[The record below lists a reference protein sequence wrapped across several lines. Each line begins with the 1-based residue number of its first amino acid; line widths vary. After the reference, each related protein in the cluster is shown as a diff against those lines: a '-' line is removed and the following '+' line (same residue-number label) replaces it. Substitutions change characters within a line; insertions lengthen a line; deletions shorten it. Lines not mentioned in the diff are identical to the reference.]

1 VVPHSRANVL
11 FSGHSLLD
19 NPMPDWVELI
29 ADSRGGKL
37 GWEEQIV
44 LGSPIRVRTR
54 GDDAKSSG
62 WFGYSM
68 GKNRSGSGLDL
79 LAELAQPRRLA
90 AGEKYD
96 TLLIA
101 ERADS
106 LLAIQW
112 ENTVGYLRSFHE
124 RLAAQ
129 NPNVRTLLY
138 QVWPQIDANQPEQ
151 WLRFVRQELFAWECV
166 AATVNAGL
174 EASGR
179 KAAVSI
185 VPGGLALAALLEA
198 PGGAGVPGAP
208 RSSQRVAAI
217 FSDNAHLNPLGIYLV
232 AALHYAAI
240 FGKTPVGA
248 AAPPELADA
257 AAPHLQR
264 IAWEVFTRYRE
275 RGTPWAHPL
284 EQCREQVARSFCP
297 AYFEYHK
304 RPGNVAGCRDW
315 AGADSPFSAGRALPL
330 PP

>member
-1 VVPHSRANVL
+1 
-11 FSGHSLLD
+11 LLD

-29 ADSRGGKL
+29 ADSRGDKL

-54 GDDAKSSG
+54 GDDAKASG
-62 WFGYSM
+62 WFGYSL

-79 LAELAQPRRLA
+79 LAELKQPSRLA

-101 ERADS
+101 ERADI
-106 LLAIQW
+106 LLSIEW

-124 RLAAQ
+124 RLTAQ
-129 NPNVRTLLY
+129 NPNARTLLY
-138 QVWPQIDANQPEQ
+138 QVWPQIDYDKADL
-151 WLRFVRQELFAWECV
+151 WLRYVRQELFGWECV

-174 EASGR
+174 AASGR
-179 KAAVSI
+179 KAAISV
-185 VPGGLALAALLEA
+185 VPGALALAALIEQ
-198 PGGAGVPGAP
+198 PSGAGIPGNP
-208 RSSQRVAAI
+208 RSRERVAAI
-217 FSDNAHLNPLGIYLV
+217 FSDDAHLKPLGIYLLS
-232 AALHYAAI
+232 ALHYAAI
-240 FGKTPVGA
+240 FGKSPAGA
-248 AAPPELADA
+248 AAPPELPDA
-257 AAPHLQR
+257 AAAPTLQR
-264 IAWEVFTRYRE
+264 IAWDVFTRYHA

-284 EQCREQVARSFCP
+284 EECRAQAARSFCP

-304 RPGNVAGCRDW
+304 RPGSSASCQDW